1 MFNLVYTNRFKKDI
15 KRLQRRGVN
24 MDAFKNAIV
33 ILEENGALP
42 IEYKPHKLSGNY
54 AGYWEAHIKPD
65 WLIIWR
71 VFPEDI
77 EVWLTRTGSH
87 SDLFK

>member
-24 MDAFKNAIV
+24 MDAFKSVIV
-33 ILEENGALP
+33 ILEGSGALP
-42 IEYKPHKLSGNY
+42 LEYKPHKLSGNY

-65 WLIIWR
+65 
-71 VFPEDI
+71 
-77 EVWLTRTGSH
+77 
-87 SDLFK
+87 